1 MLSIVK
7 VHFDRHNASLHAR
20 ETSVSDL
27 ALCLLLYLP
36 AAFLID
42 CAAAPRGRAR
52 DRPLWALLAGAA
64 CALLLFAAWFS
75 ISWRP
80 LFATMAAVATMA
92 TVTLISNV
100 KHGSMREP
108 LTFIDFV
115 LVPQIWRHPQ
125 LYFVEFLR
133 RPLFHAAAAAGL
145 AFVAAWWHL
154 IEPSMLPD
162 AAPFASAAGL
172 AILVAGTI
180 AWLLA
185 GPVPAAA
192 SEALARRLHPLDAAR
207 DVAEFGLV
215 ATLLGGLLAWRHR
228 NAPARQRTEAWPSVQ
243 PSPRGA
249 PVVVVVQSESF
260 VDLQA
265 AGLAGVD
272 LPCLRRVCRRAV
284 RHGRLS
290 VQAQGAGTLRS
301 EFAFL
306 SGRPIQSLGFG
317 ALHPYFHPDGRTRTV
332 AHVLRDAGFH
342 TIFLHPF
349 DLGFFG
355 RDCALPRLGFDRLIG
370 EHAFAGM
377 ARNGYYVS
385 DDAVADQIVRLAAQH
400 TGPLFLMA
408 VTMENHH
415 PWRAGRLAGIDAPAE
430 QYLHHLGN
438 ADRMLGRLALALEGL
453 GRPAVLTFYG
463 DHVPIL
469 DEIAARLPDTRTD
482 YLVASFGSEVP
493 TQGVRRDCAVDE
505 LAHATLEALAQAIGR
520 PATPIAG
527 TGQAR
532 GVPFK
537 AAGTRSAAA
546 ARQVDGVAPAMPLA
560 AMKRGA

>member
-1 MLSIVK
+1 LSELV
-7 VHFDRHNASLHAR
+7 
-20 ETSVSDL
+20 
-27 ALCLLLYLP
+27 LCLLVYFP

-52 DRPLWALLAGAA
+52 DRPLWSLLLGAA
-64 CALLLFAAWFS
+64 GALLLFAAWFS
-75 ISWRP
+75 VSWRP
-80 LFATMAAVATMA
+80 LFATIAALATLA

-133 RPLFHAAAAAGL
+133 RPAFYVAAAAGL
-145 AFVAAWWHL
+145 ALIAAWWHL
-154 IEPSMLPD
+154 VEPSALPD
-162 AAPFASAAGL
+162 AAALATAGSL
-172 AILVAGTI
+172 AVLVAGVI

-185 GPVPAAA
+185 GPVPAA
-192 SEALARRLHPLDAAR
+192 SSDALARRLHPLDTAR
-207 DVAEFGLV
+207 DVAAFGLL
-215 ATLLGGLLAWRHR
+215 ATLLGGLLAWRRR
-228 NAPARQRTEAWPSVQ
+228 NAVVRERDGAWPRVQ
-243 PSPRGA
+243 ASAHEA

-265 AGLAGVD
+265 AGVTDVD
-272 LPCLRRVCRRAV
+272 LPCLRSVRRRAV

-290 VQAQGAGTLRS
+290 VQVQGAGTLRS

-306 SGRPIQSLGFG
+306 SGVPIHSLGFG
-317 ALHPYFHPDGRTRTV
+317 ALHPYFHPDGRTRTM

-355 RDCALPRLGFDRLIG
+355 RDSALPRLGFDRLIG
-370 EHAFAGM
+370 EQAFAGV
-377 ARNGYYVS
+377 ARDGYFVS
-385 DDAVADQIVRLAAQH
+385 DDAVADQIVRLAGQH
-400 TGPLFLMA
+400 AGPLFVMA

-415 PWRAGRLAGIDAPAE
+415 PWRAGRLAGIDAPAQ
-430 QYLHHLGN
+430 QYLHHLAN
-438 ADRMLGRLALALEGL
+438 ADRMLGRLAQTLERL

-469 DEIAARLPDTRTD
+469 DAIAARLPDTRTD
-482 YLVASFGSEVP
+482 YLVASFGLEAPMKS
-493 TQGVRRDCAVDE
+493 VRRDCAVHE
-505 LAHATLEALAQAIGR
+505 LAHATLDALLEATRL
-520 PATPIAG
+520 PAPSIEEPG
-527 TGQAR
+527 PKR
-532 GVPFK
+532 GSPFK
-537 AAGTRSAAA
+537 PTGTRNAVA
-546 ARQVDGVAPAMPLA
+546 AREIEGAASAMPLA